1 MKSKFEA
8 MVLSCIDPRFQR
20 LIYNHLKKKKLT
32 GKYSAFTIAG
42 AAIGVTHDKFKK
54 WHRTFYDNLATSIQ
68 LHKIEKLIVINHID
82 CGAAQ
87 IANGKKEFSLLNEKK
102 IHKESFSKI
111 KKQIKKKFPKLKV
124 ELNLISLDSKI
135 TKF

>member
-1 MKSKFEA
+1 MKSKFKV
-8 MVLSCIDPRFQR
+8 MLLSCIDPRFQHP
-20 LIYNHLKKKKLT
+20 IHNHLKKNKLL

-42 AAIGVTHDKFKK
+42 AAIGVTHDKFKQ
-54 WHRTFYDNLATSIQ
+54 WHKTFYDNLATSIQ
-68 LHKIEKLIVINHID
+68 LHKIEKLIVINHKD
-82 CGAAQ
+82 CGAAK
-87 IANGKKEFSLLNEKK
+87 IVNGKKNFSPANEKK
-102 IHKESFSKI
+102 IHKDSFSKI